1 MDRIKQLY
9 QDRRSRL
16 TGIMVILASVF
27 SSVVLYR
34 YKYAVAIVP
43 LLALTVLAL
52 LKISFKGKKTVFK
65 DIYLFALMYL
75 ETVYFFQLLTLI
87 DVVEDRNLL
96 FLACLMHNNLG
107 LLVIPLILAFY
118 LLLRAFGGFKVTAAV
133 APLPFALLTITD
145 YYVANNRGHEL
156 LFSDL
161 RSIRTAINVSGNYSY
176 NPIVPAALVLVP
188 FMLTLICAFNL
199 EPVTSKRKIWV
210 RIVLAAAAV
219 CSFAGFIKITDNYFD
234 NNKLETFD
242 YNGSYYNTY
251 YVNFTGTAL
260 KSIVVKPDGY
270 SVSALDEEMHDVS
283 ASLPED
289 APNIIVIM
297 NESYSDLSIY
307 EDTWGEFPNPDPF
320 WDSLSENTIHGYA
333 LSSVYGG
340 NTANSEF
347 EFLTGLSMSFFPDG
361 TVVYNQFIN
370 NELPSL
376 PRLLGSL
383 GYETNAVH
391 PYYSDGW
398 KRTTVY
404 PLLGFDNM
412 TFIED
417 MDYETDDVIR
427 TILSDEYAYRDLL
440 NRCDSDEGLGFY
452 FLITIQNHG
461 GYLNEYNGINFTPS
475 VYIDDPAADETNNFL
490 TLIHESDIA
499 LEYLFDEL
507 SQRDEKYIVLVFG
520 DHQPSLP
527 MINDNSDF
535 GPGGRS
541 WVIPYIIWA
550 NYDMDP
556 ELINE
561 LDHTEDYTSI
571 NYLSLDLMRAAG
583 ITPDSYF
590 DLLYRIE
597 DEVPAINVAGYR
609 LNGENVYHPLDEI
622 TDNHMLS
629 VYQYLTYDVMFDNDE
644 ISVIAPQ

>member
-161 RSIRTAINVSGNYSY
+161 RSIRTAINVSSNYSY

-307 EDTWGEFPNPDPF
+307 EDIGGEFPNPDPY

>member
-1 MDRIKQLY
+1 MDHIKQLY

-27 SSVVLYR
+27 SSVVLYK
-34 YKYAVAIVP
+34 YKYSIAVVP

-87 DVVEDRNLL
+87 DVVENRNLL
-96 FLACLMHNNLG
+96 FLACLMHNKLG

-118 LLLRAFGGFKVTAAV
+118 LLLRAFGGFRVTAAV
-133 APLPFALLTITD
+133 APLPFALLTIAD

-161 RSIRTAINVSGNYSY
+161 RSIQTAINVSGNYYY
-176 NPIVPAALVLVP
+176 NPIVPSALVLVP
-188 FMLTLICAFNL
+188 FTLTLICAINL
-199 EPVTSKRKIWV
+199 EPVTAKRKIWG
-210 RIVLAAAAV
+210 RIALAIAAV
-219 CSFAGFIKITDNYFD
+219 CSFVGFIRITDNYFD
-234 NNKLETFD
+234 NYKLETFD

-307 EDTWGEFPNPDPF
+307 EDIWGEFPNPDPY

-461 GYLNEYNGINFTPS
+461 GYLNEYNGINFAPS

-499 LEYLFDEL
+499 LEYLFNEL

-629 VYQYLTYDVMFDNDE
+629 VYEYLTYDEVFDNGDMTHH
-644 ISVIAPQ
+644 P

>member
-9 QDRRSRL
+9 QDRRSRI
-16 TGIMVILASVF
+16 TGIMVILAFVF
-27 SSVVLYR
+27 STVVLYK
-34 YKYAVAIVP
+34 YKYSIAVVP
-43 LLALTVLAL
+43 LMALMVLTL
-52 LKISFKGKKTVFK
+52 LIISFKGKKTVFK
-65 DIYLFALMYL
+65 DIYLFILIYM

-87 DVVEDRNLL
+87 DVVEKRNVL

-107 LLVIPLILAFY
+107 LLVTPLILAFY
-118 LLLRAFGGFKVTAAV
+118 LLLRAFGGFRVTAAV

-156 LFSDL
+156 IFSDL

-176 NPIVPAALVLVP
+176 NPIVPAALVLIP
-188 FMLTLICAFNL
+188 YALTLICAFNL
-199 EPVTSKRKIWV
+199 EPVTAKRKLWI
-210 RIVLAAAAV
+210 RIVLAASAV
-219 CSFAGFIKITDNYFD
+219 CSFASFIKITDNYFD

-260 KSIVVKPDGY
+260 RSIVVKPEGY
-270 SVSALDEEMHDVS
+270 STNILSDEMHDVT
-283 ASLPED
+283 ASLPEE

-307 EDTWGEFPNPDPF
+307 EDTWGEFSNPDPY

-347 EFLTGLSMSFFPDG
+347 EFLTGLSMAFFPDG

-376 PRLLGSL
+376 PRLLGNL

-398 KRTTVY
+398 KRTKVY

-412 TFIED
+412 AFIED

-440 NRCDSDEGLGFY
+440 TRCDSDEGLGFY
-452 FLITIQNHG
+452 YLITIQNHG
-461 GYLNEYNGINFTPS
+461 GYLSEYNGINFTPS

-490 TLIHESDIA
+490 SLIHESDIA
-499 LEYLFDEL
+499 LEYLFEEL
-507 SQRDEKYIVLVFG
+507 SQRDEKYVVLVFG

-541 WVIPYIIWA
+541 WVIPYIIWT

-571 NYLSLDLMRAAG
+571 NYLSLDLMRVAG

-597 DEVPAINVAGYR
+597 DEVPAINAAGYR
-609 LNGENVYHPLDEI
+609 LNGENAYHPLDEI
-622 TDNHMLS
+622 TNNHMLS
-629 VYQYLTYDVMFDNDE
+629 VYQYLTYDVMFDDGQD
-644 ISVIAPQ
+644 IT